1 MYQNRIYG
9 LKGAAKKMAAQNKSE
24 SPEGKDTESPSGPA
38 HGGDTVEEGA
48 GSTTWSPLPE
58 SGADSRAEAEAK

>member
-24 SPEGKDTESPSGPA
+24 SPGGKDNESHPGPA
-38 HGGDTVEEGA
+38 YGEDIVA
-48 GSTTWSPLPE
+48 GSSTGLPSSE
-58 SGADSRAEAEAK
+58 SGADSGAETEAK